1 LEVETAFHVAVGAPS
16 STKVRKFLENVTK
29 IQKKGKSGAPS
40 STIVRKFLENVTKIQ
55 KKRKEWVESRRKVV
69 RSRWRNK

>member
-1 LEVETAFHVAVGAPS
+1 LEVETAFHVVVGAPS
-16 STKVRKFLENVTK
+16 STKV
-29 IQKKGKSGAPS
+29 S
-40 STIVRKFLENVTKIQ
+40 KFLENVTKIQ